1 MKLLKAII
9 ITVSVFICVF
19 EVYSLGS
26 REAVDSVQV
35 FSGEVSYLEG
45 TVHINGSIA
54 DTGYSVKNGDVI
66 ETDRDSFCEIVFNER
81 NIIQIGPESFFRVE
95 KSSNIDFTLQK
106 GSLSAVA
113 DKLDKFTM
121 KGDKVAVK
129 TPSAVMGVRGTLFF
143 IKVEN
148 ENSSYLCV
156 CNGEANTYRGSGER
170 RRNVKADHHKAV
182 RYIRSGDSY
191 KTESPG
197 LLYHDDESM
206 EILAAKIGVEVDWG
220 SGNAYE

>member
-19 EVYSLGS
+19 EGYSFGN
-26 REAVDSVQV
+26 RESISSEYL
-35 FSGEVSYLEG
+35 FSGNVSYVDG
-45 TVHINGSIA
+45 TVYINGEFA
-54 DTGYSVKNGDVI
+54 DIGYSVKNGDVI
-66 ETDRDSFCEIVFNER
+66 ETDKDSFCEVIFNER
-81 NIIQIGPESFFRVE
+81 NIIRIGPESFFRVE
-95 KSSNIDFTLQK
+95 KSSKIDFALEK

-113 DKLDKFTM
+113 DKLGKFTV
-121 KGDKVAVK
+121 KGDRLVVR
-129 TPSAVMGVRGTLFF
+129 TPSAVMGIRGTLFF

-148 ENSSYLCV
+148 KNSSYLCV

-170 RRNVKADHHKAV
+170 RRNVKAEHHKAV

-206 EILAAKIGVEVDWG
+206 EILAAKIGVEVEWG
-220 SGNAYE
+220 SYNAY